1 MGNKLNGRMLEI
13 ENQARSLQ
21 IEIFRCIWNGRLPEN
36 ITDVFEPGVALDYLG
51 YSVLSVPE
59 IGRYRV
65 NGVINEVAGMIEH
78 DQNVVT
84 IAEMNFS
91 YPTKR
96 FTLAHELAHAKLH
109 PNMPALHRD
118 VPLERSGAVQDWRE
132 IEANRFASAYLMPRK
147 LVHERFY
154 GCFGVERFELTEA
167 TAFALC
173 GTCDEKV
180 QKFYR
185 NPRQLSQHLSG
196 VGEFNGY
203 YFKPLHEQFKVSL
216 AAMAIRLEELE
227 ITTSV

>member
-1 MGNKLNGRMLEI
+1 MLEI
-13 ENQARSLQ
+13 EDQAHSLQ
-21 IEIFRCIWNGRLPEN
+21 IEVFRSIWNGQAPQD
-36 ITDVFEPGVALDYLG
+36 ITDVFEPGVALSSLG
-51 YSVLSVPE
+51 YSVRSVLE
-59 IGRYRV
+59 IGRHRV
-65 NGVINEVAGMIEH
+65 NGVVNEVAGVIEQ
-78 DQNVVT
+78 DKKLVT

-96 FTLAHELAHAKLH
+96 FTVAHELGHARLH
-109 PNMPALHRD
+109 PDMPALHRD

-147 LVHERFY
+147 LVHSRFY
-154 GCFGVERFELTEA
+154 ECFGVECFELTDA

-180 QKFYR
+180 QKIYR

-196 VGEFNGY
+196 AGEFNGH

-227 ITTSV
+227 ITVSA

>member
-1 MGNKLNGRMLEI
+1 MGNRINGRMLEI

-21 IEIFRCIWNGRLPEN
+21 IEVFRSIWNGQAPQDV
-36 ITDVFEPGVALDYLG
+36 TDIFEPGIALSYLG
-51 YSVLSVPE
+51 YSVCSVPE
-59 IGRYRV
+59 IGRHRI
-65 NGVINEVAGMIEH
+65 NGVVNVVAGIILQ
-78 DQNVVT
+78 DKKIVT

-96 FTLAHELAHAKLH
+96 FTVAHELGHAGLH
-109 PNMPALHRD
+109 QDMPALHRD
-118 VPLERSGAVQDWRE
+118 VPLERSGTVQDWRE

-154 GCFGVERFELTEA
+154 ECFGIERFELTDA

-173 GTCDEKV
+173 GTCDEEV
-180 QKFYR
+180 QKIYR

-196 VGEFNGY
+196 AGEFNGH
-203 YFKPLHEQFKVSL
+203 YFKPLYEQFKVSL

-227 ITTSV
+227 ITTTA